1 MPGLYRNIF
10 MFESLSGIFG
20 RVPADER
27 LENISSIG
35 ALGAMI
41 LNVSLGIAFSI
52 SIIMFGFGAFRYVLS
67 SGDPKLI
74 EKAYHT
80 MFWSFLAALV
90 SILAIAIKNV
100 VAGVAGVTDPNIIN
114 GTPGF

>member
-1 MPGLYRNIF
+1 
-10 MFESLSGIFG
+10 MFESLSGIFEN
-20 RVPADER
+20 VPTEER
-27 LENISSIG
+27 LENINSIG

-52 SIIMFGFGAFRYVLS
+52 SIIMFGFGAFRYILS

-90 SILAIAIKNV
+90 SVLAIAIKNA
-100 VAGVAGVTDPNIIN
+100 VAAAAGVTDPNIIN
-114 GTPGF
+114 GSPTDF